1 MKKILAGLLLS
12 LFASASFAQSVIT
25 FDVDFHTVYAAS
37 GAFAPNL
44 AATAPGPF
52 NGDAPIPPVNLTGQV
67 TMSTVVSS
75 TQLAPGAINTLTL
88 NGSWTSESGFEPSN
102 TWATHTYNNAVFD
115 YGAPGYV
122 ATDFVSSGADWPLI
136 ATTASDGQMSDH
148 GPASN
153 YGGTCPY
160 FFGCLSPNPLVSTL
174 FAGGTQIFDGTLNG
188 GAGGPVFPTYANAG
202 FHALIGGSTSS
213 ALNIGGGPI
222 GSGLDSTNG
231 IDAIAF
237 DMVLEGGQTPQAGG
251 TVRFLVFSDTGTTA
265 YMVEGT
271 ILGAPVPVPAAV
283 WLFGSALGL
292 LGWMRR
298 RAMG

>member
-1 MKKILAGLLLS
+1 MRKFITGLVLS

-25 FDVDFHTVYAAS
+25 FDVDFHTVHSAS

-44 AATAPGPF
+44 GATAPGPF
-52 NGDAPIPPVNLTGQV
+52 NNNDPIPAPNLSGQV
-67 TMSTVVSS
+67 TISTVVSS
-75 TQLAPGAINTLTL
+75 NQLAPGATNTLTL

-115 YGAPGYV
+115 FGAPGFV
-122 ATDFVSSGADWPLI
+122 ATDFVQPGDWPML
-136 ATTASDGQMSDH
+136 ASTASDGQMADH
-148 GPASN
+148 GPASQF
-153 YGGTCPY
+153 GGTCPF
-160 FFGCLSPNPLVSTL
+160 FFGCLSPNGMESTQ
-174 FAGGTQIFDGTLNG
+174 FASGTQIFDGTLNG
-188 GAGGPVFPTYANAG
+188 GLGGPVFPTYADAG
-202 FHALIGGSTSS
+202 NHALIGGSTSS
-213 ALNIGGGPI
+213 ALNLGGGAV

-231 IDAIAF
+231 IDAIGL
-237 DMVLEGGQTPQAGG
+237 DLTLLGGQTPGPGG

-271 ILGAPVPVPAAV
+271 ILAAAVPVPAAV

-298 RAMG
+298 RVIG